1 MDEEEVSAFIK
12 PAFEYVD
19 YVTKLI
25 DVYFDDQSA
34 NSTSEW
40 HNWDAQRIIVGN

>member
-1 MDEEEVSAFIK
+1 MTIDYNEFLIMDEEEVSAFIK

-34 NSTSEW
+34 NSTSE
-40 HNWDAQRIIVGN
+40 